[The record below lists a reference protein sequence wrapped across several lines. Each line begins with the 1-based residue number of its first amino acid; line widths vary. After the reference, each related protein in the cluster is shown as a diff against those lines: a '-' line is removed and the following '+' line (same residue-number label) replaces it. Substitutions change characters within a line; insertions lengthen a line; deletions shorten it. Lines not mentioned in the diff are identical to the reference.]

1 MPSLVLP
8 IAIVTLHTA
17 LSILPFAISAE
28 EAVAAQSMKFQRH
41 RMQFVEGAKGKIGEK
56 RQEGPQLWDDSGKGF
71 RQASL
76 SLLNLIHLVSCQK
89 SCRPATGLKQSTFKV
104 S

>member
-1 MPSLVLP
+1 LRLLLFIICLKLI
-8 IAIVTLHTA
+8 IA
-17 LSILPFAISAE
+17 AE
-28 EAVAAQSMKFQRH
+28 EAVAAQSMKFQRI

-76 SLLNLIHLVSCQK
+76 SPLELISILFHVRSLVYWKAYLC
-89 SCRPATGLKQSTFKV
+89 T
-104 S
+104 